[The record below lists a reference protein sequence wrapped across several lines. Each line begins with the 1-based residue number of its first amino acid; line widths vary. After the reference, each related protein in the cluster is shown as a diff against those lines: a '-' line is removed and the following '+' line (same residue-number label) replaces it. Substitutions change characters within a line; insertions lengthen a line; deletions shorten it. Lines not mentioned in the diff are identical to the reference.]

1 MLYIWNDQFNFD
13 VCDRSLVSSA
23 IRFTLLHETAKSSLE
38 VGSETFYFPLLYYN
52 GHGIKDNFYV
62 FKNGQAV
69 GKLLMKTSFEAY
81 PPVIPETLKAKSPKE
96 EEF

>member
-1 MLYIWNDQFNFD
+1 M
-13 VCDRSLVSSA
+13 SSA

-38 VGSETFYFPLLYYN
+38 IGSETFYFPLLYYN

-62 FKNGQAV
+62 FKNGQA
-69 GKLLMKTSFEAY
+69 Y
-81 PPVIPETLKAKSPKE
+81 PPVIPETLKAESPKE